1 MRGYIYTSPLQVLL
15 NYQKTESCDLRG
27 ADFAEAIADKLT
39 LEQAIA
45 EAKLTSRQRLFLWER
60 LVNGHTVGD
69 IEELYGVAH
78 ATISEHIIIAA
89 KKLVKVYRK
98 WERSET

>member
-78 ATISEHIIIAA
+78 ATVSEHIIIAA
-89 KKLVKVYRK
+89 KKLMKVYFK
-98 WERSET
+98 WERSEK

>member
-1 MRGYIYTSPLQVLL
+1 MLL

-78 ATISEHIIIAA
+78 ATVSEHIIIAA
-89 KKLVKVYRK
+89 KKLMKVYFK
-98 WERSET
+98 WERSEK

>member
-60 LVNGHTVGD
+60 LVNGHTVGN

-89 KKLVKVYRK
+89 KKLVQVYRK

>member
-69 IEELYGVAH
+69 IEELYGVAMQQL
-78 ATISEHIIIAA
+78 ANILLLRQ
-89 KKLVKVYRK
+89 KN
-98 WERSET
+98 

>member
-1 MRGYIYTSPLQVLL
+1 MSDYEYSSPLQVLL

-27 ADFAEAIADKLT
+27 VDFAEAIADKLT

-45 EAKLTSRQRLFLWER
+45 EAKLTSRQHLFLWER

-78 ATISEHIIIAA
+78 ATVSEHVIIAA
-89 KKLVKVYRK
+89 KKLMNVYFK
-98 WERSET
+98 WERSEK

>member
-60 LVNGHTVGD
+60 LVNGHTIGD

-89 KKLVKVYRK
+89 KKLVQVYRK

>member
-89 KKLVKVYRK
+89 KKLVQVYRK